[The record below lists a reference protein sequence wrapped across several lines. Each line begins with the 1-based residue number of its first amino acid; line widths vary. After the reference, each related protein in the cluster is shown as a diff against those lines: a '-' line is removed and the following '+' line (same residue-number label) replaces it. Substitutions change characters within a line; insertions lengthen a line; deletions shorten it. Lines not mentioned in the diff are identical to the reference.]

1 MTENQAL
8 PGVIIELDGRQ
19 YELIYNLYA
28 FYQLKTVANLNALKG
43 EVDFMNPEQLLYFLW
58 AGLITHH
65 EELDGDLVNGKPDQ
79 ALAAGLKKVGK
90 MLTMDK
96 MSYIGN
102 VIREAFTNATKL
114 PNSRSEAKA
123 KKQ

>member
-1 MTENQAL
+1 
-8 PGVIIELDGRQ
+8 
-19 YELIYNLYA
+19 
-28 FYQLKTVANLNALKG
+28 
-43 EVDFMNPEQLLYFLW
+43 MNPEQLLYFLW
-58 AGLITHH
+58 AGLITYH

-79 ALAAGLKKVGK
+79 TLAAGLKKVGK

-102 VIREAFTNATKL
+102 VIREAFTNATKV
-114 PNSRSEAKA
+114 PSSRSEAKA

>member
-58 AGLITHH
+58 AGLITYH

-79 ALAAGLKKVGK
+79 TLAAGLKKVGK

-102 VIREAFTNATKL
+102 VIREAFTNATKV
-114 PNSRSEAKA
+114 PSSRSEAKA